1 MLTRRGL
8 LGIGAAGTAA
18 LTLGACGDNAGSSGA
33 GGGGGGD
40 PLTGDLRLGWWGNP
54 TRNEN
59 TEDAIAAYK
68 EIAPD
73 VTITPEAGDWSSY
86 WDKLGTQVAGRDAPD
101 VIQMDMAYIR
111 EYGDRGALLDLSEL
125 VDTSKFA
132 EGTADAGQLSDGLFG
147 INCGVNSL
155 TFLANPTLFEK
166 AGMDLPDDA
175 SWTWDEMAEIG
186 TELTAKSGGDFHGM
200 PAWSG
205 DDAINLWLRQNQ
217 KSFYT
222 EDGFGFEAGDIVPFF
237 TWLKGLLDSKAAPPA
252 AVAVED
258 GSKSLDQQAF
268 ATGKMA
274 IGSYWSN
281 QVKALDA
288 ASGEDL
294 VILRLPTHAGN
305 ADEGQF
311 WYKASMLWSV
321 SAQTDYPEA
330 AAAVVDF
337 LVNNEAAVKIIKA
350 ERGLPPNLEMRELIV
365 GDLDASDKKA
375 ADFIDAIAPGISD
388 SPIPPLIG
396 TTAVRTTLEN
406 TTNDMMFGK
415 ITPEQAATQFYDTA
429 KGQIEVKS

>member
-8 LGIGAAGTAA
+8 LGIGAAGTAGLA
-18 LTLGACGDNAGSSGA
+18 LAACGKDAGP
-33 GGGGGGD
+33 GGGGD
-40 PLTGDLRLGWWGNP
+40 PSTGELRLGWWGNP
-54 TRNEN
+54 TRNQN

-68 EIAPD
+68 DVAPD

-86 WDKLGTQVAGRDAPD
+86 WDRLGTQVAGQDAPD
-101 VIQMDMAYIR
+101 IIQMDMAYIR
-111 EYGDRGALLDLSEL
+111 EYGDRGALLDLADL

-132 EGTADAGQLSDGLFG
+132 EGTAEAGQLGGGLYG

-155 TFLANPTLFEK
+155 TFLANPTLFEQ
-166 AGMDLPDDA
+166 AGMDLPNDET
-175 SWTWDEMAEIG
+175 WTWEEMAEVG
-186 TELTAKSGGDFHGM
+186 AELTAKSGGKFHGM

-205 DDAINLWLRQNQ
+205 DDAMNLWLRQNG

-222 EDGFGFEAGDIVPFF
+222 EEGFGFEADDIIPFL
-237 TWLKGLLDSKAAPPA
+237 TWIKGLLDTQAAPPA

-258 GSKSLDQQAF
+258 ESKSLDQQAF

-305 ADEGQF
+305 AAEGKF

-321 SAQTDYPEA
+321 SAQSKYPDA

-350 ERGLPPNLEMRELIV
+350 ERGLPPNMDMRELIMD
-365 GDLDASDKKA
+365 DLDPSDKKA
-375 ADFIDAIAPGISD
+375 AEFINEIAPGISD

-396 TTAVRTTLEN
+396 TTAVRTTLTN
-406 TTNDMMFGK
+406 ATNDMMFGK
-415 ITPEQAATQFYDTA
+415 ITPEQAANQFLDTA
-429 KGQIEVKS
+429 QSQITIPS